1 MAPLAP
7 RSAAIIG
14 LGTIGGSLALALT
27 RAGWN
32 VRADANNPADR
43 LAAARDGIRVTN
55 GPEQERLAAT
65 VAGAEIVVICVP
77 PTSLAHVAAKVV
89 AMVPATVPVL
99 HTCGIQSPRALGLPP
114 AVFRRVT
121 GTHPLAGAVGHGFA
135 SARPG
140 LFGGCMISVAVPAPL
155 QVRSAATAVW
165 KAAGAREIMACPADE
180 HDDRMRYVS
189 HLPQLAA
196 TALAAS
202 LADAGI
208 PAGSLGPGGRDT
220 TRLAASAWP
229 LWHALLATNHRASA
243 APLRLLE
250 AELASLREALE
261 RGDFDTVGR
270 TWKRAQAW
278 RAAVATTAS
287 GATNSSTPQ
296 TALKAAIIRQDPP
309 ADRRQPAVEPVT
321 LAAER
326 RNAASD
332 RRLAAAAKRKA
343 AASRKPIAT
352 RKSIAKGKPTAKR
365 RPAAKPTTKPTAK
378 RSTKPKPAHK
388 RRGRRA

>member
-27 RAGWN
+27 RAGWH

-43 LAAARDGIRVTN
+43 LAAARDGIHVAN
-55 GPEQERLAAT
+55 GTEQDRLADT
-65 VAGAEIVVICVP
+65 VADAEVVVICVP
-77 PTSLAHVAAKVV
+77 PTSLPHVAAKVV
-89 AMVPATVPVL
+89 AIVPATVPVL
-99 HTCGIQSPRALGLPP
+99 HTCGIQSPQALGLPP

-140 LFGGCMISVAVPAPL
+140 LFGGCAVSVAVPAPL
-155 QVRSAATAVW
+155 QVRSAATALW

-208 PAGSLGPGGRDT
+208 PASALGPGGRDT

-270 TWKRAQAW
+270 TWKRAAAW
-278 RAAVATTAS
+278 RASVPTSSS
-287 GATNSSTPQ
+287 GARTSSASQ
-296 TALKAAIIRQDPP
+296 AALQVAIVRQEPPAERRQSAAKPP
-309 ADRRQPAVEPVT
+309 SRADERRRSAADRRRAAV
-321 LAAER
+321 
-326 RNAASD
+326 
-332 RRLAAAAKRKA
+332 AKRKA
-343 AASRKPIAT
+343 AAKR
-352 RKSIAKGKPTAKR
+352 AK
-365 RPAAKPTTKPTAK
+365 PAAKRTVAAK
-378 RSTKPKPAHK
+378 RPAKSKPAPK